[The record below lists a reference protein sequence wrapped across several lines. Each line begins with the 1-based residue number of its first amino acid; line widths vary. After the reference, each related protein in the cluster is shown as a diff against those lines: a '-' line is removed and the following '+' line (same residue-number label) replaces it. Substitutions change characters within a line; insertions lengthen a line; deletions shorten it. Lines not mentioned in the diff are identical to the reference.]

1 MAKILPAAGLIL
13 ERTAL
18 ATGFLAA
25 AIAVGGFLA
34 RSLDLLG
41 PNSEA
46 DLQRSAAIGGICG
59 FAFGFIVILLDAF
72 LS

>member
-1 MAKILPAAGLIL
+1 VATIPPLAGLIL
-13 ERTAL
+13 ERVAL

-34 RSLDLLG
+34 RALDLLG
-41 PNSEA
+41 PNSES
-46 DLQRSAAIGGICG
+46 DLQRSAAIGGVCG
-59 FAFGFIVILLDAF
+59 FAFGLVIILLDAF